1 MRTLAAALVVLL
13 AAVIP
18 QVSSALILSFENIS
32 ANNVN
37 DAAIGESQLTVEVT
51 GKDNQAF
58 FKFMNAGPLASS
70 ITDVYF
76 DDGTLLGIAALEDS
90 GGGVAFSKLASPG
103 DLPSGNLASPPFV
116 TTAGFSA
123 DSDPPAQP
131 NGVNPGEWLQVTFN
145 LLSGQDFDDV
155 LSALALGGADGG
167 LRIGIHVQGFAC
179 GGSEAFVNDGGTP
192 LPEPNM
198 LLVMGSGLAM
208 LGGVAWRH
216 WKH

>member
-103 DLPSGNLASPPFV
+103 ELPSANYATPPFV

-167 LRIGIHVQGFAC
+167 LRIGIHVQGFAS